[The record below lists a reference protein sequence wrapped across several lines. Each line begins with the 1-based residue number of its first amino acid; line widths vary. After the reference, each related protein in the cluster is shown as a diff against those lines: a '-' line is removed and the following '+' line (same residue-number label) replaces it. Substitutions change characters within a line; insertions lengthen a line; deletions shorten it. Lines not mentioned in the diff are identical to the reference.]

1 MVTIRKRIG
10 ELILLTGLGMAV
22 LLQSTWAGFSE
33 CDNSNATI
41 LNCSG
46 QGLTDIPAIHTGTNM
61 PDDFKILDFSN
72 NKLTRIPQINVTSHN
87 TVRALYLNNNRIS
100 AIDTEAFK
108 EMRQLIKLDLSMN
121 KLTGDKLE
129 EHEFDNLQ
137 SIDTLI
143 MKWNPLR
150 FLPKDTFGTWDFVT
164 LKYFD
169 LSHCEINHIEVGAL
183 NLQNL
188 RHLNLSWNDLE
199 SFQAPAFNRLR
210 NLLTLDLS
218 HNKLTVINSM
228 PVLPVIQIIN
238 LDYNN
243 IRTVSLREHCMFA
256 TEMLQQLYIRNNKI
270 QSFTKDSFPWALEL
284 LDGIFLDNNPI
295 VCDCRLSWVVTDED
309 IRNGKFKIPCHS
321 PPELKGKD
329 LLTIPTEQLQC
340 SFFSDH
346 KIHVP
351 VSFMVILIIAIL
363 VAFLISVYRTVKR
376 KWPSRCRFR
385 TLRSRS
391 YGGANY
397 TSVYTKE
404 GEDIKVYAPG
414 YRRLRNDGQEF
425 DV

>member
-1 MVTIRKRIG
+1 MRERI
-10 ELILLTGLGMAV
+10 EDCVFLTGLAIAI
-22 LLQSTWAGFSE
+22 LSQSTWAGFSE

-46 QGLTDIPAIHTGTNM
+46 QGLTDIPAIPTGTNM
-61 PDDFKILDFSN
+61 PDDYKILDFSN

-87 TVRALYLNNNRIS
+87 NVLTMYLSNNWIRT
-100 AIDTEAFK
+100 IDTEAFK

-121 KLTGDKLE
+121 KITGDTLE
-129 EHEFDNLQ
+129 EHEFDNLE
-137 SIDTLI
+137 SIETLI
-143 MKWNPLR
+143 MKRNPLR
-150 FLPKDTFGTWDFVT
+150 LLPKDTFGTWDFTT
-164 LKYFD
+164 LRYFD
-169 LSHCEINHIEVGAL
+169 LSHCRINHIEVGAL

-199 SFQAPAFNRLR
+199 SFRAPAFNRLR

-228 PVLPVIQIIN
+228 PVFPVIQMIN
-238 LDYNN
+238 LDYNK
-243 IRTVSLREHCMFA
+243 IRTVSLRDDCLFG
-256 TEMLQQLYIRNNKI
+256 TEMLQHLYIRNNKI
-270 QSFTKDSFPWALEL
+270 KSFTKDSFPWALDL
-284 LDGIFLDNNPI
+284 LDGIYLENNPI
-295 VCDCRLSWVVTDED
+295 VCDCQLTWVVTDED
-309 IRNGKFKIPCHS
+309 IRNGKFTIPCYS
-321 PPELKGKD
+321 PSELKGKD
-329 LLTIPTEQLQC
+329 LLKIPVEQLQC
-340 SFFSDH
+340 SVFGVH
-346 KIHVP
+346 KHVP
-351 VSFMVILIIAIL
+351 VSFMVILILAIL

-385 TLRSRS
+385 KLRSRS

-404 GEDIKVYAPG
+404 GEDVKVYAPG